1 MLSDFIALNRAQVI
15 RRSRTALARR
25 TAPRPTDAEV
35 ARGIP
40 LFVDQLVNAICART
54 AAGTGTASAVIHRSD
69 SLEPDFTIAQ
79 IVLDYGDVRLAI
91 TQLAAE
97 QCAEISDDEVETL
110 NACLND
116 AIAQSVIEFTR
127 MRLRGG

>member
-1 MLSDFIALNRAQVI
+1 MLSHFISTNRAQVI
-15 RRSRTALARR
+15 RRSRAAHAQR
-25 TAPRPTDAEV
+25 TAPDHSDAEV

-40 LFVDQLVNAICART
+40 LFVDQLINAACARD
-54 AAGTGTASAVIHRSD
+54 AGGHGIDSAVIHRSD
-69 SLEPDFTIAQ
+69 PLEPDFTISQ

-97 QCAEISDDEVETL
+97 QSAEITEADIAQL

-116 AIAQSVIEFTR
+116 AIAQSVIEYTR
-127 MRLRGG
+127 MRLRSG

>member
-1 MLSDFIALNRAQVI
+1 MLSDFLSRNRAKVI
-15 RRSRTALARR
+15 RRSRAAHSRR
-25 TAPRPTDAEV
+25 TAPDHSDAEV

-40 LFVDQLVNAICART
+40 LFVDQLIDAVCARD
-54 AAGTGTASAVIHRSD
+54 AGGEGIDSAVIHRTD
-69 SLEPDFTIAQ
+69 PLEPDFTISQ

-97 QCAEISDDEVETL
+97 QSTEITEAEIVKL

-116 AIAQSVIEFTR
+116 AIAQSVIEYTR
-127 MRLRGG
+127 MRLRNG